1 MVRLPER
8 LPSRLPFALRTG
20 SGIAVLVSG
29 ASVVGAGV
37 VTLILL
43 VFSPV
48 GQRVPGDARSVLL
61 WATAIYLPL
70 AVVVGA
76 VSGVAMQRRTVL
88 WVATGRQPTEDE
100 ARHALRLPRDV
111 SMLAAAL
118 WAVAAVGFALLTGV
132 LSSWGLAGRV
142 FSSITLGALATVG
155 VTYLI
160 VVRIARPLAA
170 IALQVH
176 PPSASASMGVLTRLL
191 LTWSLAVGVP
201 LLGVLTLLY
210 DGEETRR
217 EGVAVLV
224 VVALV
229 VGALSTA
236 LLGRTLGEPLRAM
249 RRAVERVGAGDLST
263 PVVVDDAGE
272 IGLLQSGFN
281 QMLEG
286 LQERDRISDLF
297 GRHVGPA
304 VAREALRTG
313 VTLGRER
320 REVVALFVDIT
331 GSTALA
337 RSVSPEELVALLNRF
352 FTVVVDAVEAHGG
365 LVNKFEG
372 DAALCVFGAPVPL
385 DDAATAALAAAREIR
400 DAVLAAGELDVG
412 IGVSAGEVVA
422 GQVGARSRL
431 EYTVIG
437 DAVNEAAR
445 LTDLAKG
452 APGRLLASAAAVR
465 AASAGEQEHWHEYG
479 SPVLRGRG
487 EPTVVFAA
495 PPPHSS

>member
-1 MVRLPER
+1 MVRLPDR
-8 LPSRLPFALRTG
+8 LPAALPLALRTG
-20 SGIAVLVSG
+20 FGAALLVTG
-29 ASVVGAGV
+29 ASLVGAAVVG
-37 VTLILL
+37 LILL

-48 GQRVPGDARSVLL
+48 GERIPDSARTALL
-61 WATAIYLPL
+61 WATLGYIPA

-76 VSGVAMQRRTVL
+76 ASGVAVQRRTVL
-88 WVATGRQPTEDE
+88 WVATGRQPSAEE
-100 ARHALRLPRDV
+100 ARRALRMPLD
-111 SMLAAAL
+111 LAVLTGLLWAIAAL
-118 WAVAAVGFALLTGV
+118 GLATLTGF
-132 LSSWGLAGRV
+132 LSSWELAWHVGV
-142 FSSITLGALATVG
+142 SVTLGGLTTVG

-160 VVRIARPLAA
+160 VVRITRPLVAM
-170 IALQVH
+170 ALQAH
-176 PPSASASMGVLTRLL
+176 PPSVSRSIGVLPRLL
-191 LTWSLAVGVP
+191 LTWAMAVAVP
-201 LLGVLTLLY
+201 LLGVLSMLQHGSQTKRSGIAIL
-210 DGEETRR
+210 
-217 EGVAVLV
+217 VA
-224 VVALV
+224 VALV

-236 LLGRTLGEPLRAM
+236 LLGRTLGEPLREM

-281 QMLEG
+281 EMLAG

-313 VTLGRER
+313 ITLGGER

-337 RSVSPEELVALLNRF
+337 RSVSAEELVALLNRF

-372 DAALCVFGAPVPL
+372 DAALCVFGAPVAL
-385 DDAATAALAAAREIR
+385 DDAATAALAAARRIR
-400 DAVLAAGELDVG
+400 DAVLASGELDVG

-422 GQVGARSRL
+422 GQIGARSRL
-431 EYTVIG
+431 EYTVVG

-445 LTDLAKG
+445 LTELAKT
-452 APGRLLASAAAVR
+452 APGRVLASASAVS
-465 AASAGEQEHWHEYG
+465 AASVEEQAKWHEYG
-479 SPVLRGRG
+479 APVLRGRD

-495 PPPHSS
+495 S

>member
-1 MVRLPER
+1 MRRLPDR
-8 LPSRLPFALRTG
+8 LPAALPLALRTG
-20 SGIAVLVSG
+20 FGAALLVIG
-29 ASVVGAGV
+29 ASLVGAGV

-48 GQRVPGDARSVLL
+48 GEHIPDTARTALL
-61 WATAIYLPL
+61 WTTAGYIPA
-70 AVVVGA
+70 AVVIGA
-76 VSGVAMQRRTVL
+76 VSGVAVQRRTLL
-88 WVATGRQPTEDE
+88 WVATGRQPSADE
-100 ARHALRLPRDV
+100 ARRALRMPLD
-111 SMLAAAL
+111 LAVVTGLL
-118 WAVAAVGFALLTGV
+118 WATAAVGLAALTGV
-132 LSSWGLAGRV
+132 LTSWTFAWHVFASVALGGL
-142 FSSITLGALATVG
+142 STVG

-160 VVRIARPLAA
+160 VVRITRPLVA
-170 IALQVH
+170 IALAVH
-176 PPSASASMGVLTRLL
+176 PPSVSTSLGVLPRLL
-191 LTWSLAVGVP
+191 LTWSLAVAVP
-201 LLGVLTLLY
+201 LLGVLSMLQH
-210 DGEETRR
+210 GEQTRR
-217 EGVAVLV
+217 SGVAVLV
-224 VVALV
+224 IVALV

-236 LLGRTLGEPLRAM
+236 LLGRTLGEPLLEM

-281 QMLEG
+281 EMLAG
-286 LQERDRISDLF
+286 LRERDRISDLF

-304 VAREALRTG
+304 VALEALRTG
-313 VTLGRER
+313 VTLGGER

-331 GSTALA
+331 GSTSLA
-337 RSVSPEELVALLNRF
+337 RSTSPEELVALLNRF

-372 DAALCVFGAPVPL
+372 DAALCVFGAPVAL
-385 DDAATAALAAAREIR
+385 SDAATCALAAARQIR

-422 GQVGARSRL
+422 GQIGARSRL

-445 LTDLAKG
+445 LTELAKR
-452 APGRLLASAAAVR
+452 APGRVLASAAAIG

-479 SPVLRGRG
+479 APVLRGRG

-495 PPPHSS
+495 S